1 MNIILPESI
10 AFRYHLNG
18 IVFTINTVKDY
29 FFYHEL
35 TMVVNKTSLLFY
47 RYILRIKLHTVI
59 FVVRSIINCIKVLFY
74 YIYEP
79 NKSLFFTAVFQV
91 LTLYCNI
98 LRVSLYY
105 KLKQASFTM
114 NTIPSKSTV
123 SR

>member
-1 MNIILPESI
+1 
-10 AFRYHLNG
+10 
-18 IVFTINTVKDY
+18 
-29 FFYHEL
+29 
-35 TMVVNKTSLLFY
+35 MVVNKTSLLFY